1 MTVAVVVTCFAS
13 SGHESE
19 SERSLS
25 LMLSLCAGTD
35 HESENESHAVGVT
48 VRGIETDP
56 Y

>member
-1 MTVAVVVTCFAS
+1 MTVAVLVKCVAS

-19 SERSLS
+19 SERN
-25 LMLSLCAGTD
+25 LSLCAGTD

-56 Y
+56 C